1 MKAKKKDKFVY
12 LVHCNPEP
20 IVYGVYEKKQ
30 DAVRYAISLIRYRRD
45 RAKQH
50 NHPFGYYHFHPLPQ
64 RSTLK
69 WMKDPSAPSY
79 YDLDV
84 FTACLKIDDKS
95 EFTDNGCKIKVVRKV
110 LN

>member
-12 LVHCNPEP
+12 LVYCNPEP
-20 IVYGVYEKKQ
+20 IIYGVYEKKQ

-45 RAKQH
+45 RAKQR

-64 RSTLK
+64 RVALW
-69 WMKDPSAPSY
+69 WMKNPVSPCYHDIE
-79 YDLDV
+79 V

-95 EFTDNGCKIKVVRKV
+95 EFTDNGCKIKVVRKI